1 MRMLTGWC
9 QEHANNRIIPYPRG
23 RVLGGSS
30 AINVQMLSHPSK
42 RDLDNWRDLG
52 NENWSWDDLA
62 PYFRKFET
70 YNAPPDK
77 VADTLGTQYIDP
89 LLRGTDGPIQ
99 TAFPETDSSFV
110 QEVWAETSDN
120 LRLHKPTD
128 PRSGSSL
135 GAFNQ
140 LLSIDPKTMTR
151 SYSASG
157 YYAPNAGRPN
167 LSLLTDAMVAKI
179 NFSGDNGEDH
189 LRATGVDVIV
199 GGKTFT
205 VNAGKEVLLCAG
217 VIQSPQL
224 LEVSGI
230 GSQSR
235 LEQYGIKTLIDNPNV
250 GENLQDHVMVPM
262 AWEVV
267 DGEKTLEAVRDP
279 GVLNFVMQAYQ
290 TACAGPLAN
299 SATSVAFLP
308 YATITG
314 NDEVSTEKEV
324 AEIFSAALPAQST
337 VTSKQNDLL
346 RSQLLDPSNA
356 STQFIVVPT
365 GSDPSSTGVSAMFHH
380 SIPGAYSTNL
390 ICLTRPFS
398 RGSIH
403 IQSADARVHPTI
415 DPEYLSHPMDL
426 DILAQSLIFAQKI
439 AETEPLASKLKN
451 RGKVAMPGME
461 IPSTLEKAKEHVR
474 RNMVSE
480 WHPMGTCAMLPREKG
495 GVVSSELKVYGT
507 ANLRV
512 VDASIFPLQ
521 VQGNIQSSV
530 YAAAEKA
537 ADIIKASNKV

>member
-1 MRMLTGWC
+1 
-9 QEHANNRIIPYPRG
+9 
-23 RVLGGSS
+23 
-30 AINVQMLSHPSK
+30 
-42 RDLDNWRDLG
+42 
-52 NENWSWDDLA
+52 
-62 PYFRKFET
+62 
-70 YNAPPDK
+70 
-77 VADTLGTQYIDP
+77 
-89 LLRGTDGPIQ
+89 
-99 TAFPETDSSFV
+99 
-110 QEVWAETSDN
+110 
-120 LRLHKPTD
+120 
-128 PRSGSSL
+128 
-135 GAFNQ
+135 
-140 LLSIDPKTMTR
+140 
-151 SYSASG
+151 
-157 YYAPNAGRPN
+157 
-167 LSLLTDAMVAKI
+167 MVAKI

-380 SIPGAYSTNL
+380 SISWSIQHQSHMSHSAILSWLHPYSICGRQGPPDHRPGIPVASHGPRHTSTKSHL
-390 ICLTRPFS
+390 CPEDRRDRTS
-398 RGSIH
+398 RLEIEEPRQGG
-403 IQSADARVHPTI
+403 DARHGNT
-415 DPEYLSHPMDL
+415 EY
-426 DILAQSLIFAQKI
+426 A
-439 AETEPLASKLKN
+439 
-451 RGKVAMPGME
+451 
-461 IPSTLEKAKEHVR
+461 
-474 RNMVSE
+474 
-480 WHPMGTCAMLPREKG
+480 
-495 GVVSSELKVYGT
+495 
-507 ANLRV
+507 
-512 VDASIFPLQ
+512 
-521 VQGNIQSSV
+521 
-530 YAAAEKA
+530 
-537 ADIIKASNKV
+537 